1 MNQSE
6 ATKAA
11 LDLASDATALSAG
24 LLLLLWRQELIPDG
38 SAQGFERL
46 LRKMA
51 RDMERLGSDQAASEL
66 WTTANL
72 LGKRPPT
79 DRG

>member
-1 MNQSE
+1 MNQNE
-6 ATKAA
+6 ATQAA

-24 LLLLLWRQELIPDG
+24 LLLLLWRQKLIPAG
-38 SAQGFERL
+38 SESSFENL

-51 RDMERLGSDQAASEL
+51 RDMERLGNDHAATEL

>member
-1 MNQSE
+1 MDRKD
-6 ATKAA
+6 ATQAA

-24 LLLLLWRQELIPDG
+24 LLLLLWRQGLIPDG
-38 SAQGFERL
+38 SASGFDKL

-51 RDMERLGSDQAASEL
+51 RDMEQLGSDHAASEL